1 MMRTLLSTL
10 LCIVEAVI
18 NGRPLTAVSDDPN
31 DLEALTPNH
40 LLLLRTGVVLPP
52 GAFDKSDLYSRRR
65 WRQVQ
70 YLANV
75 FWRRWLKEYL
85 PALQSRQKWLL
96 PKRNLAVG
104 DLVIVVDDDTPRS
117 VWPVARV
124 VDTFAGKDG
133 LVRTVQIKSRNSTLV
148 RPINKV

>member
-1 MMRTLLSTL
+1 M
-10 LCIVEAVI
+10 
-18 NGRPLTAVSDDPN
+18 
-31 DLEALTPNH
+31 
-40 LLLLRTGVVLPP
+40 LPP

-133 LVRTVQIKSRNSTLV
+133 LVRTVQIKSRHSTLV
-148 RPINKV
+148 RPINKVCLLEEVKQ